1 MLGTGGFVTDEVKQH
16 AAEKFQQ
23 ATQDVVMKAAMR
35 NISGPTAKKTQRKS
49 NPSIKGRSGDLKR
62 RDDSDDEEEQDSEE
76 DDFDFDEDELNRL
89 RNQRLE
95 QVSCLSLTKHR
106 R

>member
-35 NISGPTAKKTQRKS
+35 NISGPTKKTLRKS

-76 DDFDFDEDELNRL
+76 DDDFDFDEDELNRL

-95 QVSCLSLTKHR
+95 QVSCLSFTKHR